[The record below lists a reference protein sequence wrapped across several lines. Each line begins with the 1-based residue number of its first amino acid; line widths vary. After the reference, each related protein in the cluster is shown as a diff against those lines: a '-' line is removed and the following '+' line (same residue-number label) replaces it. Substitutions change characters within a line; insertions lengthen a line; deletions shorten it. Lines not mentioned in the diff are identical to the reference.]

1 MRRGGSANFLS
12 GRARKEETQPRN
24 IELPKER
31 VMQVKFARRRSA
43 SCSPDFSLWQYKM
56 RPLLPCFVLE
66 FDIGPSFTL
75 GGKNV
80 TPIFSVKGER
90 YV

>member
-1 MRRGGSANFLS
+1 
-12 GRARKEETQPRN
+12 
-24 IELPKER
+24 
-31 VMQVKFARRRSA
+31 MQVQFARRRSA
-43 SCSPDFSLWQYKM
+43 SRSLDFSLWQCKM
-56 RPLLPCFVLE
+56 QPFLPCFFLE
-66 FDIGPSFTL
+66 FDIGPGFTL